1 MPVFTRIKEDVLVLA
16 ADGDY
21 TPGELA
27 RVGARAFDDHAAPP
41 AARVLLDLS
50 GAAGLEAKSTEV
62 LIAEGTA
69 LAAHRDKIARLAVVV
84 ASRHSDLFEPGG
96 PFAEAIGVE
105 VRPCPSHA
113 DAITWLREAGD
124 DID

>member
-1 MPVFTRIKEDVLVLA
+1 MPVFTRIKEDVLVLT

-27 RVGARAFDDHAAPP
+27 RVSARAFDDHTAPP

-50 GAAGLEAKSTEV
+50 GAAGLEAKSPEA
-62 LIAEGTA
+62 LMAEGTA
-69 LAAHRDKIARLAVVV
+69 LAAHRNKIARLAVVV
-84 ASRHSDLFEPGG
+84 ASRYSGLFEPGG
-96 PFAEAIGVE
+96 PFAEAAGVT

-113 DAITWLREAGD
+113 DAITWLREIGD